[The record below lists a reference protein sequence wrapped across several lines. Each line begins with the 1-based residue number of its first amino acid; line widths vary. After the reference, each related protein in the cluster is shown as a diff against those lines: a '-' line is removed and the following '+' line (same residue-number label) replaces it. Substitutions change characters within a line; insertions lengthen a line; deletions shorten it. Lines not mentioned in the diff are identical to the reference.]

1 MDIKNINLESITNL
15 DELIDLWNVTVSQR
29 NFINKQKK
37 TETIVKELNFL
48 DDRLEQIKKHEKKL
62 KTERRKQIL
71 ENKKRK
77 LEEEEFQK
85 NKRDKI
91 FREDAIKVKE
101 SNGKNKAKLESE
113 LTIIKT
119 DLDEKEKQL
128 NQFIKEIGL
137 DKVKEKYKEL
147 KKQVNSFDL
156 YKGIKCTHPYQFDN
170 AHRYVVSYG
179 FDTEYCHTCPLC
191 EKTYNY

>member
-1 MDIKNINLESITNL
+1 MDIKNINPESITNL
-15 DELIDLWNVTVSQR
+15 DELIDLWNVTVSER

-37 TETIVKELNFL
+37 TEIIIKELTYLN
-48 DDRLEQIKKHEKKL
+48 DRLEQIKKHEKKL
-62 KTERRKQIL
+62 KTERRKQISL
-71 ENKKRK
+71 DKKRK
-77 LEEEEFQK
+77 LEEEEFEK

-101 SNGKNKAKLESE
+101 SNEKNKAKLESE
-113 LTIIKT
+113 LKIIKS
-119 DLDEKEKQL
+119 DLDEKEEQL
-128 NQFIKEIGL
+128 NQFIKQIGL
-137 DKVKEKYKEL
+137 DKVREKYQKL
-147 KKQVNSFDL
+147 KKQVDSFDL

-191 EKTYNY
+191 EKKYNY